1 MANQNTTQLY
11 LRVEQR
17 RHQLRQE
24 ETGARQRR
32 IDMEPRQLNFNFPP
46 DMWDN
51 SYVLETRVAR
61 MHDEIHVDKEE
72 WQSSPVP

>member
-1 MANQNTTQLY
+1 MANQNTTQLF

-24 ETGARQRR
+24 ETGARQQR

-51 SYVLETRVAR
+51 SYVVGTRAAR
-61 MHDEIHVDKEE
+61 MHDGIRVDREE
-72 WQSSPVP
+72 SQSCLFP